1 MHVKC
6 FKRGFFLS
14 TRDER
19 IPNTVGQM
27 AGVRCS
33 QRLLKAQS
41 FTVAAADFIQP
52 DKQTLKNKQG
62 GKKVLIALE
71 TKQESVSHTS

>member
-6 FKRGFFLS
+6 FKRVFFFCLQEMKEF
-14 TRDER
+14 R
-19 IPNTVGQM
+19 TVGQM
-27 AGVRCS
+27 AGVCCS

-52 DKQTLKNKQG
+52 DKQTFKNKR
-62 GKKVLIALE
+62 GKKSSYRLRN
-71 TKQESVSHTS
+71 

>member
-6 FKRGFFLS
+6 FKRFFLS

-27 AGVRCS
+27 AGVCCS

-52 DKQTLKNKQG
+52 DKQTLKNKRKK
-62 GKKVLIALE
+62 KKVLIALE
-71 TKQESVSHTS
+71 TKHESVSHTS

>member
-1 MHVKC
+1 MMYLCMLSALRV
-6 FKRGFFLS
+6 FFFLS

-27 AGVRCS
+27 AGVCCS

-52 DKQTLKNKQG
+52 DKQTLKNKRG
-62 GKKVLIALE
+62 EKKFL
-71 TKQESVSHTS
+71 SP